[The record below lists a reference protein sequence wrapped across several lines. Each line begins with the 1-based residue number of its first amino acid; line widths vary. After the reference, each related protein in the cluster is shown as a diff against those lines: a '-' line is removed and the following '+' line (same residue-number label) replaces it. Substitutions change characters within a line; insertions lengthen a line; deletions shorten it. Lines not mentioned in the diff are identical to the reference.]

1 MNDLGELGYPEENG
15 QRILKY
21 PEENGQRIL
30 KYPEENGQ
38 RILKYNYQKTQCGNT
53 DFVV

>member
-1 MNDLGELGYPEENG
+1 MNDLGELG
-15 QRILKY
+15 Y